1 LLGDRDGQS
10 IELGGMVEFDM
21 AAADYADSD
30 LVSFRPLFGIDQS
43 DLDLSGLTL
52 KSARSSYNQLVT
64 DET

>member
-1 LLGDRDGQS
+1 
-10 IELGGMVEFDM
+10 MVEFDM

-30 LVSFRPLFGIDQS
+30 LVSFRPLFGIDLS